1 MNTYLDVVFNL
12 PVRKSFIYTCS
23 PEQGAGPG
31 LRVVAPFGGRRLL
44 GYVVAVHA
52 GKPDAGFEIK
62 PIIRSVDTLPLFD
75 DRIVDL
81 ARWISFMYLCSLGE
95 ALSLMIPGGRKEHEG
110 DILFS
115 DPVPQAGPEIIT
127 APRQEEAIK
136 AINGSR
142 SHMFYLYG
150 VTGSG
155 KTHVFLTVAKQMIA
169 QGRGVIYL
177 VPEISLTHQ
186 VVDVFKAA
194 LGQMVAVLHSGFTP
208 AERLKTW
215 RSILNGE
222 YPVVIGVRSAVFAPV
237 KNLGLIIIDEEHE
250 NTYKSGSTPR
260 YHARQ
265 VGMYRAK
272 KEKALLLM
280 GSATPSVEAYH
291 GMKTGSIPSFHLPE
305 RLSGGSMPQ
314 IEIVDMKNQQG
325 PFSRRLITEI
335 NAACNA
341 GKQCILF
348 LNRRG
353 FAYFFR
359 CMSCGFELK
368 CLRCSVSLT
377 FHKHKNRMVCHY
389 CGYKTSP
396 PSACPRCNSL
406 DVGYLGFGTERIEEE
421 TARLFPQFTVK
432 RVDTDTVRKKGEL
445 AALLSDFKQGKI
457 DVLLGTQMVAKGL
470 NFPRVSLVGI
480 VCADTSL
487 HLPDFRAAE
496 RTFNLIVQ
504 VAGRAGRF
512 SPDGKVIIQTYQTEN
527 SAIKRASMHELER
540 YYTEELEIRKA
551 LRFPPY
557 SRLMRLVF
565 RGKDA
570 GRTREAAQCFY
581 TGYRKKLTSVSE
593 LLGPAE
599 CPLSRISRNFRFHL
613 IIRTQN
619 FGRLHSLLS
628 GIMKDY
634 KPPTGVYVE
643 VDIDPLSLL

>member
-12 PVRKSFIYTCS
+12 PVRKTFIYACG

-31 LRVVAPFGGRRLL
+31 LRVVAPFGGRQLL
-44 GYVVAVHA
+44 GYVVAEHND
-52 GKPDAGFEIK
+52 KPDTSFEIK
-62 PIIRSVDTLPLFD
+62 PIIRSVDTLPVFD
-75 DRIVDL
+75 DRTVDL
-81 ARWISFMYLCSLGE
+81 ARWISSMYLCSLGE

-110 DILFS
+110 DMLFS
-115 DPVPQAGPEIIT
+115 EPVPRTEPEITT
-127 APRQEEAIK
+127 APRQHEAVR
-136 AINGSR
+136 AITENR
-142 SHMFYLYG
+142 SHLFYLYG

-155 KTHVFLTVAKQMIA
+155 KTHVFLTIAKQMIA
-169 QGRGVIYL
+169 RGKGVIYL

-186 VVDVFKAA
+186 VVDIFKAA
-194 LGQMVAVLHSGFTP
+194 LGPKVAVLHSGFTP

-215 RSILNGE
+215 RAILNGE
-222 YPVVIGVRSAVFAPV
+222 FSVVIGVRSAVFAPV

-265 VGMYRAK
+265 VGMYRSK

-291 GMKTGSIPSFHLPE
+291 GMMTGSIPSFHLPE

-314 IEIVDMKNQQG
+314 IEIVDMNSQPG
-325 PFSRRLITEI
+325 PFSQRLVSEIT
-335 NAACNA
+335 AACGA

-359 CMSCGFELK
+359 CRSCGFELT
-368 CLRCSVSLT
+368 CRRCSVSLT
-377 FHKHKNRMVCHY
+377 YHKHKNSMVCHY
-389 CGYKTSP
+389 CGYKTTP
-396 PSACPRCNSL
+396 PTACPKCSSL

-421 TARLFPQFTVK
+421 TARIFPGLTVR
-432 RVDTDTVRKKGEL
+432 RVDTDTIRKKGEL
-445 AALLSDFKQGKI
+445 AALLSDFKQGNI
-457 DVLLGTQMVAKGL
+457 DILLGTQMVAKGL

-527 SAIKRASMHELER
+527 SAIKLASTHDLEG
-540 YYTEELEIRKA
+540 YYAQELEIRKA
-551 LRFPPY
+551 LRFPPF
-557 SRLMRLVF
+557 SRLVRLVF

-570 GRTREAAQCFY
+570 GKTRDAARRFY
-581 TGYRKKLTSVSE
+581 TDHRKSLRTVAE

-599 CPLSRISRNFRFHL
+599 CPLARISRNFRYHL
-613 IIRTQN
+613 ILRTQQ
-619 FGRLHSLLS
+619 FGRLHSLLTAVLR
-628 GIMKDY
+628 DY
-634 KPPTGVYVE
+634 KPPSGVYAE